1 MFRKISKLSPNR
13 FVVGFIVGAMLFS
26 GSAFA
31 YNSYVSENTPETG
44 YLLCANSKTKAVTFP
59 NKLSCPAGTIALDLG
74 ASGGVAGDDGQDGA
88 TGASGAQGPFGP
100 TGPTGPQGPAGPR
113 GADGVSTGGKIYY
126 GIASSIDI
134 VADGV
139 INSTATM
146 AKKIMYT
153 LKSSDV
159 PSGYYTLDAHITGL
173 WSEAART
180 DSLME
185 CYFQSQTD
193 YDKKSGS
200 RQWGAA
206 TSERQNWNLVSINVA
221 GDWSPSLDSQMYLVC
236 ASSGTLKNLQLEVT
250 VTSAMLAGKL
260 P

>member
-1 MFRKISKLSPNR
+1 MFRKISRFSPNR

-31 YNSYVSENTPETG
+31 FKSYVSENTPETG

-100 TGPTGPQGPAGPR
+100 TGPQGPVGPR
-113 GADGVSTGGKIYY
+113 GADGVSTGRDIYY
-126 GIASSIDI
+126 GIAKSIDI

-139 INSTATM
+139 INSSSEM
-146 AKKIMYT
+146 VKKIMYT

-159 PSGYYTLDAHITGL
+159 PNSYYILDAHITGL
-173 WSEAART
+173 WSETAKT
-180 DSLME
+180 GSLFE
-185 CYFQSQTD
+185 CFFQSQTN

-200 RQWGAA
+200 QSWGIDG
-206 TSERQNWNLVSINVA
+206 TERQSWNGVQLNVN
-221 GDWSPSLDSQMYLVC
+221 GDWSPSVDSVMYLVC
-236 ASSGTLKNLQLEVT
+236 STSGTVKNVQLEVT
-250 VTSAMLAGKL
+250 VSSARLAGKL